1 MNFAGR
7 RLSRPPKEKHSIVHT
22 EEPFVHKTTLILE
35 EAGMFFEESSATA
48 TEQSL
53 SEKASAKSLVEAR
66 FFPTINIFLLMLR
79 L

>member
-1 MNFAGR
+1 M
-7 RLSRPPKEKHSIVHT
+7 
-22 EEPFVHKTTLILE
+22 LE

-53 SEKASAKSLVEAR
+53 SEKAYAKSLVEAR